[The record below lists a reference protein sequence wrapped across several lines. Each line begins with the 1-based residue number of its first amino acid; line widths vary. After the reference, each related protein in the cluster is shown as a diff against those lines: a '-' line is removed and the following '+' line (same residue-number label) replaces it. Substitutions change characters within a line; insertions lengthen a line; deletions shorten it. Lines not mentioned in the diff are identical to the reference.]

1 MVTLVCG
8 LPGSGKTTYVKN
20 NMKDG
25 LCYDLDYIAWALRL
39 EGEHNDFHQEAR
51 LLANEFLYGFMTLA
65 HKYTDDIWIIRT
77 APKEDELEF
86 LKPNKIIIMKHQ
98 YDVSKR
104 KDYSWVYVDEEE
116 KIERLKCIKE
126 YAQENKIDLKIIG
139 ENPPLLR

>member
-20 NMKDG
+20 NIKDG

-39 EGEHNDFHQEAR
+39 EGEHKDFHQEAR
-51 LLANEFLYGFMTLA
+51 LLANEFLYGFISLA
-65 HKYTDDIWIIRT
+65 PKYTDDIWIIRT
-77 APKEDELEF
+77 APKENELDF
-86 LKPNKIIIMKHQ
+86 LKPHKIIIMKNQ
-98 YDVSKR
+98 YDITER

-126 YAQENKIDLKIIG
+126 YAQENNIILEIIG
-139 ENPPLLR
+139 R